1 MGQNKY
7 NFRQFFQYTFLSVL
21 GTLGVSCYILADT
34 FFISKGLGNDGLTAL
49 NLAIPAY
56 SFVHG
61 TALMLGVGGA
71 TGFSVSKSRSDSQRA
86 NMIFTVT
93 VIAGAVLG
101 VLFALCGAFLS
112 RPLSR
117 MLGANDEVL
126 DMTDTYLRWLLIFSP
141 AFMLNEIMLCF
152 MRNDNAPQL
161 SMAAMLI
168 GSLANTVLDYVFV
181 FPLKMGILGAVL
193 ATVFSPVISLAIMC
207 VNILRKKNTFRA
219 VKVKNAAKLLL
230 HDFRLGFPSLLAQFS
245 SGITIIVFNYIILRL
260 KGNVGVAAY
269 GIIANISVVIV
280 AIYTGM
286 AQGIQP
292 LISNAHG
299 SGNTASARS
308 TVRLALIATTISS
321 LAIYFA
327 MFLLDS
333 QIVSI
338 FNNSGNQELRLIA
351 EPGIKLY
358 FTSTVFVGIN
368 LTIATYFTSIE
379 NALPAHILTI
389 LRGFA
394 IIIPLAYLMSAIW
407 GMTGVWLAY
416 PITELVV
423 AVAGA
428 IIYLVKIKK
437 GVRQWN
443 H

>member
-7 NFRQFFQYTFLSVL
+7 DFRQFFQYTFLSVL

-71 TGFSVSKSRSDSQRA
+71 TGFSVSKSRGDSQRA

-308 TVRLALIATTISS
+308 TVRLALIVTTISS
-321 LAIYFA
+321 LAIYLA

-437 GVRQWN
+437 WN
-443 H
+443 R

>member
-7 NFRQFFQYTFLSVL
+7 DFRQFFQYTFLSVL

-71 TGFSVSKSRSDSQRA
+71 TGFSVSKSRGDGQRA

-308 TVRLALIATTISS
+308 TVRLALIVTTISS
-321 LAIYFA
+321 LAIYLA

-443 H
+443 Y

>member
-7 NFRQFFQYTFLSVL
+7 DFRQFFQYTFLSVL

-71 TGFSVSKSRSDSQRA
+71 TGFSVSKSRGDGQRA

-117 MLGANDEVL
+117 MLGANEEVL
-126 DMTDTYLRWLLIFSP
+126 EMTDTYLRWLLIFSP

-308 TVRLALIATTISS
+308 TVRLALIVTTISS
-321 LAIYFA
+321 LAIYLA

-394 IIIPLAYLMSAIW
+394 IIIPLAYLMSALW

-437 GVRQWN
+437 WN
-443 H
+443 RY

>member
-1 MGQNKY
+1 
-7 NFRQFFQYTFLSVL
+7 
-21 GTLGVSCYILADT
+21 
-34 FFISKGLGNDGLTAL
+34 
-49 NLAIPAY
+49 
-56 SFVHG
+56 
-61 TALMLGVGGA
+61 
-71 TGFSVSKSRSDSQRA
+71 
-86 NMIFTVT
+86 
-93 VIAGAVLG
+93 
-101 VLFALCGAFLS
+101 
-112 RPLSR
+112 
-117 MLGANDEVL
+117 
-126 DMTDTYLRWLLIFSP
+126 
-141 AFMLNEIMLCF
+141 
-152 MRNDNAPQL
+152 
-161 SMAAMLI
+161 
-168 GSLANTVLDYVFV
+168 
-181 FPLKMGILGAVL
+181 
-193 ATVFSPVISLAIMC
+193 MC

>member
-1 MGQNKY
+1 
-7 NFRQFFQYTFLSVL
+7 
-21 GTLGVSCYILADT
+21 
-34 FFISKGLGNDGLTAL
+34 
-49 NLAIPAY
+49 
-56 SFVHG
+56 
-61 TALMLGVGGA
+61 
-71 TGFSVSKSRSDSQRA
+71 
-86 NMIFTVT
+86 
-93 VIAGAVLG
+93 
-101 VLFALCGAFLS
+101 
-112 RPLSR
+112 
-117 MLGANDEVL
+117 
-126 DMTDTYLRWLLIFSP
+126 
-141 AFMLNEIMLCF
+141 

-308 TVRLALIATTISS
+308 TVRLALIVTTISS
-321 LAIYFA
+321 LAIYLA

-338 FNNSGNQELRLIA
+338 FNNSGNQELRFIA

-428 IIYLVKIKK
+428 IYLVKIKK
-437 GVRQWN
+437 WN
-443 H
+443 RY

>member
-1 MGQNKY
+1 MRQNKY
-7 NFRQFFQYTFLSVL
+7 DFRQFFQYTFLSVL

-71 TGFSVSKSRSDSQRA
+71 TGFSVSKSRGDGQRA

-117 MLGANDEVL
+117 MLGANEEVL
-126 DMTDTYLRWLLIFSP
+126 EMTDTYLRWLLIFSP
-141 AFMLNEIMLCF
+141 AFILNEIMLCF

-321 LAIYFA
+321 LAIYLA

-394 IIIPLAYLMSAIW
+394 IIIPLAYLMSALW

-437 GVRQWN
+437 WN
-443 H
+443 RY

>member
-71 TGFSVSKSRSDSQRA
+71 TGFSVSKSRGDSQRA

>member
-1 MGQNKY
+1 MRQNKY
-7 NFRQFFQYTFLSVL
+7 DFRQFFQYTFLSVL

-71 TGFSVSKSRSDSQRA
+71 TGFSVSKSRGDSQRA

-126 DMTDTYLRWLLIFSP
+126 EMTDTYLKWLLIFSP

-219 VKVKNAAKLLL
+219 VKFKNAAKLLL

-321 LAIYFA
+321 LAIYLA

-338 FNNSGNQELRLIA
+338 FNNSGNQELRIIA

-394 IIIPLAYLMSAIW
+394 IIIPLAYLMSALW

-437 GVRQWN
+437 
-443 H
+443 

>member
-1 MGQNKY
+1 
-7 NFRQFFQYTFLSVL
+7 
-21 GTLGVSCYILADT
+21 
-34 FFISKGLGNDGLTAL
+34 
-49 NLAIPAY
+49 
-56 SFVHG
+56 
-61 TALMLGVGGA
+61 
-71 TGFSVSKSRSDSQRA
+71 
-86 NMIFTVT
+86 
-93 VIAGAVLG
+93 
-101 VLFALCGAFLS
+101 
-112 RPLSR
+112 
-117 MLGANDEVL
+117 
-126 DMTDTYLRWLLIFSP
+126 
-141 AFMLNEIMLCF
+141 

>member
-7 NFRQFFQYTFLSVL
+7 DFRQFFQYTFLSVL

-71 TGFSVSKSRSDSQRA
+71 TGFSVSKSRGDGQRA

-308 TVRLALIATTISS
+308 TVRLALIVTTISS
-321 LAIYFA
+321 LAIYLA

-338 FNNSGNQELRLIA
+338 FNNSGNQELRFIA

-428 IIYLVKIKK
+428 IYLVKIKK
-437 GVRQWN
+437 WN
-443 H
+443 RY